1 MTHGLNWRLFM
12 TDDGIDLPEDVWL
25 PFESPN
31 SHLQLMFPIALGGV
45 WEYPMAEV
53 PPTIEECVRRIGA
66 DHLIWG
72 SAMPIVLR
80 YWTYKQCI
88 EFISRYRDDLGQN
101 EIDMIMGGTC
111 AKHPWDFSRP
121 L

>member
-1 MTHGLNWRLFM
+1 M

-53 PPTIEECVRRIGA
+53 RPTIEECVRRIGA

-80 YWTYKQCI
+80 YVFKNAVRSCGI
-88 EFISRYRDDLGQN
+88 RELRRFVMIVGVI
-101 EIDMIMGGTC
+101 IDG
-111 AKHPWDFSRP
+111 
-121 L
+121 